1 MLNPFQIFDLP
12 VDFQLDEKALNT
24 RYLEL
29 QKALH
34 PDNFVSSSALEQ
46 RVAMQKSTEV
56 NDALKTLKDPIL
68 RAETIIALN
77 TGEQIDL
84 EQKSTQDVAF
94 LMQQLQWRE
103 QLEELENQKD
113 KQALSVF
120 AKEIK
125 QETQTLLVALADR
138 IEGAQWAQAIQFCD
152 KLRFIRKLSEEIE
165 RVEERLF
172 ES

>member
-56 NDALKTLKDPIL
+56 NDALKTLKDPIF
-68 RAETIIALN
+68 RAEAIIALN
-77 TGEQIDL
+77 TG

-103 QLEELENQKD
+103 QLEELEHQKD
-113 KQALSVF
+113 EEALNAF

-125 QETQTLLVALADR
+125 QETQSLLTALS
-138 IEGAQWAQAIQFCD
+138 ESLTSQQWTKASQQCD
-152 KLRFIRKLSEEIE
+152 KLRFSRKLSEEIE

-172 ES
+172 EL

>member
-1 MLNPFQIFDLP
+1 MLNPFEIFDLP
-12 VDFQLDEKALNT
+12 VDFKLDTQVLNA

-29 QKALH
+29 QKTLH
-34 PDNFVSSSALEQ
+34 PDNFASSSAAEQ
-46 RVAMQKSTEV
+46 RIAMQKSTEV

-68 RAETIIALN
+68 RAEAIVALN
-77 TGEQIDL
+77 TGEQQDL

-113 KQALSVF
+113 ESGISAF

-125 QETQTLLVALADR
+125 QETQQLLTALSDSLQAQ
-138 IEGAQWAQAIQFCD
+138 QWAQAAQLCD
-152 KLRFIRKLSEEIE
+152 KLRFTRKLTEEID

-172 ES
+172 EI